1 VKPAA
6 GNVYTLSARIDRL
19 SALALI
25 AACLVS
31 APPAAAQDLIGFA
44 APDFLHGPSVSRSAF
59 GTTYVYTGQPPHP
72 ASELQLTVVA
82 VPAALKE
89 QEPQLPARCLAAFV
103 DELRARDPGLMLGS
117 TTTRATAGPLMLV
130 ERRWLS
136 QRGAR
141 MMTGVTACG
150 LHRGFF
156 VSVNFADDLGS
167 AVQSFPAL
175 RAALGRL
182 EVRF

>member
-1 VKPAA
+1 MTAA
-6 GNVYTLSARIDRL
+6 LLSSAPFAAARD
-19 SALALI
+19 LI
-25 AACLVS
+25 AFV
-31 APPAAAQDLIGFA
+31 

-59 GTTYVYTGQPPHP
+59 GTTYVYTGQPPHA

-82 VPAALKE
+82 VPTTLKA
-89 QEPQLPARCLAAFV
+89 QAGQLQAHCLSAFL
-103 DELRARDPGLMLGS
+103 DELRARDPGLMIGS
-117 TTTRATAGPLMLV
+117 TTAEASAGPLTLV

-136 QRGAR
+136 QRGER

-156 VSVNFADDLGS
+156 VSANFADDLGS